1 MDDIKEDYGLLSEA
15 DQKFIK
21 SEKDDFNMF
30 IEICKENGF
39 SKEILQLMRNI
50 ADTPG
55 FIENSTTNVRI
66 NKLKFSRCV

>member
-21 SEKDDFNMF
+21 SEKEDFNVF

-55 FIENSTTNVRI
+55 FIENSTTNLQI
-66 NKLKFSRCV
+66 NEFKFSRFV

>member
-1 MDDIKEDYGLLSEA
+1 MNDIEEDYGLLSEA

-55 FIENSTTNVRI
+55 FIENSTTNLQI
-66 NKLKFSRCV
+66 NKLKFSRFV

>member
-30 IEICKENGF
+30 IEICNENGF
-39 SKEILQLMRNI
+39 SQEILQLMRNI

-55 FIENSTTNVRI
+55 FIENSTTNLQI
-66 NKLKFSRCV
+66 IKIKFSRFV